1 MNTHSTFI
9 KPVRKAIIPVAGLG
23 TRFLPATRSV
33 PKILLPVLNV
43 PVIEYAV
50 RELAASGITDI
61 ALVMSPGM
69 ESVADYFGEQVELVS
84 TLERRGNKELA
95 AKQREIGTLA
105 RVSTYY
111 QHEARGLG
119 HAVLMAKDF
128 VEGEPFAVVLPD
140 DVIWSKTPATK
151 QLIDVR
157 SKHGGSVVAAL
168 EVPDEVVSKKGIID
182 GEPVS
187 DRVVSVRGLVE
198 KPALEGAPSN
208 LSIIGRYVLES
219 AVFDFLAREQ
229 TGAGGEIQLTDAIES
244 TIGTLPVHACRFEGH
259 HADTGNP
266 GGMLEA
272 ALYEAGKDASLRA
285 LVKSA
290 IANWEQ
296 PRG

>member
-1 MNTHSTFI
+1 M
-9 KPVRKAIIPVAGLG
+9 KPVRKAVIPVAGLG

-69 ESVADYFGEQVELVS
+69 ESVADYFDEQADLVR
-84 TLERRGNKELA
+84 TLENRGNMELA
-95 AKQREIGTLA
+95 AKQLEIGKLA
-105 RVSTYY
+105 RVSTFY

-119 HAVLMAKDF
+119 HAVLMAQDF

-140 DVIWSKTPATK
+140 DVIWSQTPATK

-157 SKHGGSVVAAL
+157 SAHGGSVVAAL

-182 GEPVS
+182 GDPVS
-187 DRVVSVRGLVE
+187 ERVVSVKGLVE
-198 KPALEGAPSN
+198 KPALEDAPSN
-208 LSIIGRYVLES
+208 LSIIGRYVLEP
-219 AVFDFLAREQ
+219 AVFDHLSREQ
-229 TGAGGEIQLTDAIES
+229 AGAGGEIQLTDAIEA

-272 ALYEAGKDASLRA
+272 ALYEAGKDAALRA
-285 LVKSA
+285 LVKQA
-290 IANWEQ
+290 IAGWE
-296 PRG
+296 

>member
-1 MNTHSTFI
+1 MSIQSDSFQ
-9 KPVRKAIIPVAGLG
+9 PVRKAVIPVAGLG

-50 RELAASGITDI
+50 RELVASGITEI

-69 ESVADYFGEQVELVS
+69 ESVADYFGEQADLVR
-84 TLERRGNKELA
+84 TLESRGNKELA
-95 AKQREIGTLA
+95 AKQREIGNLA
-105 RVSTYY
+105 HVSTCY

-119 HAVLMAKDF
+119 HAVLMAQDF
-128 VEGEPFAVVLPD
+128 VNGEPFAVVLPD
-140 DVIWSKTPATK
+140 DVIWSSVPATK
-151 QLIDVR
+151 QLLDVR
-157 SKHGGSVVAAL
+157 AAHGGSVVAAL

-187 DRVVSVRGLVE
+187 ERVVSVRGLVE
-198 KPALEGAPSN
+198 KPALEDAPSN
-208 LSIIGRYVLES
+208 LSIIGRYVLEP
-219 AVFDFLAREQ
+219 AVFDFLSREQ

-244 TIGTLPVHACRFEGH
+244 TIGKLPVHGCRFEGH

-272 ALYEAGKDASLRA
+272 ALYEAGRDTSLRA
-285 LVKSA
+285 LVKQA
-290 IANWEQ
+290 IADWA
-296 PRG
+296 